1 MAEVS
6 TPDLDRARTFVLTHG
21 RLLDRLRLLHLAGE
35 VEADRVA
42 AALDAYRNPDGGYG
56 HALEPDIRSPHSETT
71 STLAAL
77 ELLDHLGLHGTAQAE
92 GALAWVGSVITEDGG
107 VPFMRHESEG
117 WPLAPWMATDDK
129 GCHLTFGYVAQAAR
143 HGLTPAWLGRA
154 QAWCDDRL
162 DAPEGL
168 GGYHLKYALK
178 LLDACDDDPLCEG
191 RIEALRHHVRADG
204 SVPVSGGED
213 DEGLRPLVLSPE
225 PDACSRRLFTDGQVA
240 ADLDALAAGQEADGG
255 WTFDWAGWCPGQELE
270 WRGALTVDALQT
282 LRRHGR

>member
-1 MAEVS
+1 VAGVS

-21 RLLDRLRLLHLAGE
+21 RLLDRLRLLHMSGE
-35 VEADRVA
+35 VGTDQVV

-77 ELLDHLGLHGTAQAE
+77 ELLDDLGLHGTPQAE

-204 SVPVSGGED
+204 SVPDSGGED
-213 DEGLRPLVLSPE
+213 DEGLRPLVLSSE
-225 PDACSRRLFTDGQVA
+225 PDA
-240 ADLDALAAGQEADGG
+240 
-255 WTFDWAGWCPGQELE
+255 
-270 WRGALTVDALQT
+270 
-282 LRRHGR
+282 